1 MKLLIRTCHVAVV
14 LLCTAVP
21 CIGQSVPSNFSE
33 WLNQLV
39 QAALDKAKVLE
50 NGKGSSRQKE
60 TPSGDDRSVSLVDQ
74 SSSTDFLS
82 TAVQLVPVSNISGL
96 AAGQQTGSMADASRQ
111 GSGSG
116 SVTVTGYSLLAAL
129 SKRSLTDPT
138 FYKEHTNARRVSFT
152 LGTAASDVA
161 TDGTSKVGTIVGLK
175 LAVINGRDL
184 YSTTG
189 RMAATEVQRA
199 NTARTQIANA
209 LFDRMQRLI
218 FEACQPDGHCE
229 LGKPP
234 IDQVLYVAAF
244 TNFWIR
250 FNDHMNDL
258 MLSAALLKEI
268 DSLVQQALPGYESY
282 QKLVQEVYD
291 KVRNGRQLAIS
302 YQVVKRPDNG
312 NNDHRAEASFD
323 YGLTDRITWTWNA
336 SFDYKDRKQLP
347 DSRGGRIATE
357 FKGNVTPESLIP
369 LGRAPVTLSFSGEA
383 KWMEMTKPQY
393 TFQAKLSIP
402 LGTGLD
408 LPIAY
413 RFANRRVQIGQNDSE
428 ARLGLT
434 VDVGRLVQLLK

>member
-175 LAVINGRDL
+175 
-184 YSTTG
+184 
-189 RMAATEVQRA
+189 
-199 NTARTQIANA
+199 
-209 LFDRMQRLI
+209 
-218 FEACQPDGHCE
+218 
-229 LGKPP
+229 
-234 IDQVLYVAAF
+234 
-244 TNFWIR
+244 
-250 FNDHMNDL
+250 
-258 MLSAALLKEI
+258 
-268 DSLVQQALPGYESY
+268 
-282 QKLVQEVYD
+282 
-291 KVRNGRQLAIS
+291 
-302 YQVVKRPDNG
+302 
-312 NNDHRAEASFD
+312 
-323 YGLTDRITWTWNA
+323 
-336 SFDYKDRKQLP
+336 
-347 DSRGGRIATE
+347 
-357 FKGNVTPESLIP
+357 
-369 LGRAPVTLSFSGEA
+369 
-383 KWMEMTKPQY
+383 
-393 TFQAKLSIP
+393 
-402 LGTGLD
+402 
-408 LPIAY
+408 
-413 RFANRRVQIGQNDSE
+413 
-428 ARLGLT
+428 
-434 VDVGRLVQLLK
+434 